1 MTQVKKSLADGRQ
14 VEAQD
19 VEVADDGSPKLRK
32 GVAKNRRI
40 SIEDEEMRHG
50 RKSRSQRF
58 DGYKRHILKDLDQGL
73 VRAVGITP
81 ANVPEATVTDSL
93 TEDLDSQQVTLDE
106 LHIDRAYLNSKW
118 VKERA
123 PDLTIICKAW
133 RVRNGKGFDKTAF
146 VLDWD
151 SQLIRCPNG
160 ITIPFSEGKVVRFP
174 QSQCQSCPLRSQC
187 TTSAKGRTVSIHPD
201 ESLLQELRQR
211 QTTKVGRAK
220 LRERVAVE
228 HSLAQIGQ
236 WQSDRARYIGT
247 RKNLFDLR
255 RMAVVHNLHVIA
267 RMPELT
273 LEEAA

>member
-1 MTQVKKSLADGRQ
+1 MRPPNWNPPLELSPAEQKVVKRIRKA
-14 VEAQD
+14 
-19 VEVADDGSPKLRK
+19 KLF
-32 GVAKNRRI
+32 V
-40 SIEDEEMRHG
+40 
-50 RKSRSQRF
+50 F
-58 DGYKRHILKDLDQGL
+58 LDQGI

-81 ANVPEATVTDSL
+81 ANVPEANVTDSL

-133 RVRNGKGFDKTAF
+133 KVRNGKRFDKTAF

-160 ITIPFSEGKVVRFP
+160 ISIPFSEGKVVHFP
-174 QSQCQSCPLRSQC
+174 QSQCQICPLRSQC
-187 TTSAKGRTVSIHPD
+187 TTSAIGRSVSIHPD

-211 QTTKVGRAK
+211 QTTKEGRAK